1 MIVSFVQTKGG
12 TGKSTL
18 SLNLA
23 FSKIIHNTFDSI
35 ALVEFD
41 PQGTLRDWW
50 QEREEN
56 LRKNPKVSFHHIS
69 STQKAVVE
77 DGIKSI
83 AQHNE
88 LLILDTPGESIG
100 KLHTKL
106 ACAIS
111 DLVVIP
117 TRSST
122 NEEMAL
128 AHKLLPIVR
137 DIIQLN
143 TQKRG
148 AFQVLP
154 AFVHSRAN
162 SAKIQSYFEEILPS
176 YIGCLAAVYP
186 LRSIYENF
194 NREGMTLHEYA
205 EACQNN
211 QRIYQQTQK
220 SINDIET
227 IAQNILERLGTYSLT
242 NIPQLK
248 PALSRI

>member
-23 FSKIIHNTFDSI
+23 FSKVIQKNFESV
-35 ALVEFD
+35 ALIEFD

-50 QEREEN
+50 SEREEN
-56 LRKNPKVSFHHIS
+56 QRKSTNISFHHIS
-69 STQKAVVE
+69 STQKAVVQ

-88 LLILDTPGESIG
+88 LLILDTPGESTG

-128 AHKLLPIVR
+128 ANKLLPILKEITR
-137 DIIQLN
+137 LN
-143 TQKRG
+143 NHKKGT
-148 AFQVLP
+148 FQVLP
-154 AFVHSRAN
+154 AFVNTRSKKE
-162 SAKIQSYFEEILPS
+162 KIQKYFEEILPS
-176 YIGCLAAVYP
+176 YIGCFPNVYP

-194 NREGMTLHEYA
+194 NREGMTLLEYA
-205 EACQNN
+205 KMVKNN
-211 QRIYQQTQK
+211 QRLYRQTLK
-220 SINDIET
+220 SIDDIEQ
-227 IAQNILERLGTYSLT
+227 IASSILRFLITRKS
-242 NIPQLK
+242 
-248 PALSRI
+248 

>member
-23 FSKIIHNTFDSI
+23 FSKVIRKTFESV
-35 ALVEFD
+35 ALIEFD

-50 QEREEN
+50 MEREEN
-56 LRKNPKVSFHHIS
+56 QRKTPNVSFHHIS
-69 STQKAVVE
+69 STQKGVVQ

-83 AQHNE
+83 AQRNE
-88 LLILDTPGESIG
+88 LLILDTPGESTG

-122 NEEMAL
+122 NEELAL
-128 AHKLLPIVR
+128 ANKLLPILR
-137 DIIQLN
+137 EIMKIDPDKKG
-143 TQKRG
+143 T
-148 AFQVLP
+148 FQVLP
-154 AFVHSRAN
+154 AFVNARSN
-162 SAKIQSYFEEILPS
+162 KEKIQKYFEEILPP
-176 YIGCLAAVYP
+176 YIGCFPSVYP

-194 NREGMTLHEYA
+194 NREGMTLEEYA
-205 EACQNN
+205 KMVKNN
-211 QRIYQQTQK
+211 QRLYQQTFK
-220 SINDIET
+220 AIDDIEHIANT
-227 IAQNILERLGTYSLT
+227 ILGML
-242 NIPQLK
+242 QK
-248 PALSRI
+248 